1 MNDPIVVPAP
11 NNTAAL
17 FQNILTW
24 LRAGYPDGVPPKDY
38 YPVLALLK
46 RSLSEDEVVEAA
58 RIILR
63 SNDGET
69 PVTEAEIQSAIEQIT
84 ASAPSPE
91 DIQQVSAR
99 LASVGWPLATPSR

>member
-1 MNDPIVVPAP
+1 MTESNG
-11 NNTAAL
+11 L
-17 FQNILTW
+17 FENVLRW

-46 RSLSEDEVVEAA
+46 RSLTEDEVVEAA
-58 RIILR
+58 RSILR

-69 PVTEAEIQSAIEQIT
+69 PVTEAEIHAAIEKVT

-91 DIQQVSAR
+91 DIHQVSAR
-99 LASVGWPLATPSR
+99 LASVGWPLATPAR

>member
-1 MNDPIVVPAP
+1 MTESNG
-11 NNTAAL
+11 L
-17 FQNILTW
+17 FENVLRW

-58 RIILR
+58 RSILR
-63 SNDGET
+63 TNDGEV
-69 PVTEAEIQSAIEQIT
+69 PVTEAEIQHAIGQVT
-84 ASAPSPE
+84 ASAPSSE

-99 LASVGWPLATPSR
+99 LASVGWPLATPAR